1 MYAEKFGVGAES
13 TGYGGGSLRKEGK
26 NMLELVFKTLTPG
39 GSAFLGIMSAYALTC
54 VLLHYCGGLLP
65 RDGGRD
71 FAVDGKLSQ
80 GKPRGAGFVFVLVF
94 AAAVLLFLPF
104 NRELLIYVILTAA
117 AMLTGFLDDC
127 SKSPWGE
134 YKKGIL
140 DLIISVMVA
149 ITYVNFNGSTL
160 QIACLDME
168 LVFPKLVFGIL
179 ATVLVWVSINV
190 TNCADGVDGLSATL
204 TSVTLLSFYFTAD
217 VTGLAEEY
225 RYMVLLMVACLLGY
239 LWYNATPS
247 RMMMGDAG
255 SRAMGLFIAVIALRS
270 GHALLYIPFA
280 IVLILD
286 GGLGLMKVALLR
298 FLKIKILKNT
308 RTPLHDHVRKNLGW
322 SNTQTVFKFA
332 IMQIVVT
339 FAIACLLRF

>member
-1 MYAEKFGVGAES
+1 
-13 TGYGGGSLRKEGK
+13 
-26 NMLELVFKTLTPG
+26 MLELIFKNLDPG
-39 GSAFLGIMSAYALTC
+39 VCAFWGILFAYALTC
-54 VLLHYCGGLLP
+54 VLLHFCGDLLP

-80 GKPRGAGFVFVLVF
+80 GKPRGAGFVFILIFV
-94 AAAVLLFLPF
+94 AAVLLFLPF
-104 NRELLIYVILTAA
+104 DRERLIYMILTAA

-149 ITYVNFNGSTL
+149 VTYVNFNGSTL
-160 QIACLDME
+160 KIAVLDAE
-168 LVFPKLVFGIL
+168 IVLPKIVFGIL
-179 ATVLVWVSINV
+179 ATILVWVSINV

-204 TSVTLLSFYFTAD
+204 TSVTLLSFYFTAAS
-217 VTGLAEEY
+217 TGLLEAN
-225 RYMVLLMVACLLGY
+225 RYMTLLFVACLLGY

-255 SRAMGLFIAVIALRS
+255 SRAMGLFIAVIALLS
-270 GHALLYIPFA
+270 GHALIYIPFA
-280 IVLILD
+280 LLLILD
-286 GGLGLMKVALLR
+286 GGLGLIKVALLR
-298 FLKIKILKNT
+298 FLKIRILKNT

-322 SNTQTVFKFA
+322 SNTQTVYKFA
-332 IMQIVVT
+332 ILQIVIS
-339 FAIACLLRF
+339 FAAAWLIRL

>member
-1 MYAEKFGVGAES
+1 MIEMIFNKINPGVLG
-13 TGYGGGSLRKEGK
+13 
-26 NMLELVFKTLTPG
+26 
-39 GSAFLGIMSAYALTC
+39 FLGIMFSYVVTC
-54 VLLHYCGGLLP
+54 VLLHYCGNLLP

-71 FAVDGKLSQ
+71 YAVDGKLSQ
-80 GKPRGAGFVFVLVF
+80 GKPRGAGFVFILVF
-94 AAAVLLFLPF
+94 VAAVLLFLPIE
-104 NRELLIYVILTAA
+104 REHLIYMILTAA

-127 SKSPWGE
+127 SKAPWGE

-149 ITYVNFNGSTL
+149 VTYVNFNGSSFRV
-160 QIACLDME
+160 AVLDTE
-168 LVFPKLVFGIL
+168 VVLPKIVFMIL
-179 ATVLVWVSINV
+179 ATILVWASINV

-204 TSVTLLSFYFTAD
+204 ASVTLLSFYAAG
-217 VTGLAEEY
+217 VSLRLAEKD
-225 RYMVLLMVACLLGY
+225 RYMILLFVACLLGY

-270 GHALLYIPFA
+270 GHVLVFIPFA
-280 IVLILD
+280 LVLILD
-286 GGLGLMKVALLR
+286 GGLGLIKVALLR

-322 SNTQTVFKFA
+322 SNTQTVYKFA
-332 IMQIVVT
+332 IIQIVIS
-339 FAIACLLRF
+339 FAAAWMISM

>member
-1 MYAEKFGVGAES
+1 
-13 TGYGGGSLRKEGK
+13 
-26 NMLELVFKTLTPG
+26 MLELIFKNLDPG
-39 GSAFLGIMSAYALTC
+39 VCAFWGILFAYALTC
-54 VLLHYCGGLLP
+54 VLLHFCGDLLP

-80 GKPRGAGFVFVLVF
+80 GKPRGAGFVFILIFV
-94 AAAVLLFLPF
+94 AAVLLFLPF
-104 NRELLIYVILTAA
+104 NRERLIYMILTAA

-149 ITYVNFNGSTL
+149 VTYVNINGSTL
-160 QIACLDME
+160 KIAVLDAE
-168 LVFPKLVFGIL
+168 IVLPKIVFGIL
-179 ATVLVWVSINV
+179 ATILVWVSINV

-204 TSVTLLSFYFTAD
+204 TSVTLLSFYFTAAS
-217 VTGLAEEY
+217 TGLLEAN
-225 RYMVLLMVACLLGY
+225 RYMTLLFVACLLGY

-255 SRAMGLFIAVIALRS
+255 SRAMGLFIAVIALLS
-270 GHALLYIPFA
+270 GHALIYIPFA
-280 IVLILD
+280 LLLILD
-286 GGLGLMKVALLR
+286 GGLGLIKVALLR
-298 FLKIKILKNT
+298 FLKIRILKNT

-322 SNTQTVFKFA
+322 SNTQTVYKFA
-332 IMQIVVT
+332 ILQIVIS
-339 FAIACLLRF
+339 FAAAWLIRL